1 MKNIEKLKDSKNANE
16 CVGNDNRCD
25 NSNNWE
31 VNRGDEDGNRSSIN
45 NSMNRKIFKY
55 WQEAVGTWLLISIG
69 IGTLWYLF
77 KIFGLN
83 DSTDR
88 TGASFMGIFYPCFI
102 YIAGI
107 ILIFACGI
115 GLFIVYLP
123 VMLSMNVTRQSAVRQ
138 IAVMLAEMSIAICLV
153 IGIIWKIEEIV
164 SGEEIEMF
172 SAIWVMFGILLMVCA
187 VTMAAG
193 AAGVKWGGKVLVLIM
208 IIVGVLVGAT
218 AGALTAMNFKDL
230 DWISLRIIRID
241 RIFATISTNVKWVSA
256 GIIIFIL
263 AYFLARKL
271 TCRLEVR

>member
-31 VNRGDEDGNRSSIN
+31 ANRGDEDGNRSSIN
-45 NSMNRKIFKY
+45 NNMNRKIFKY

-88 TGASFMGIFYPCFI
+88 TAASFMGIFYPCFI

-123 VMLSMNVTRQSAVRQ
+123 V
-138 IAVMLAEMSIAICLV
+138 C
-153 IGIIWKIEEIV
+153 
-164 SGEEIEMF
+164 F
-172 SAIWVMFGILLMVCA
+172 P
-187 VTMAAG
+187 
-193 AAGVKWGGKVLVLIM
+193 
-208 IIVGVLVGAT
+208 
-218 AGALTAMNFKDL
+218 
-230 DWISLRIIRID
+230 
-241 RIFATISTNVKWVSA
+241 
-256 GIIIFIL
+256 
-263 AYFLARKL
+263 
-271 TCRLEVR
+271 